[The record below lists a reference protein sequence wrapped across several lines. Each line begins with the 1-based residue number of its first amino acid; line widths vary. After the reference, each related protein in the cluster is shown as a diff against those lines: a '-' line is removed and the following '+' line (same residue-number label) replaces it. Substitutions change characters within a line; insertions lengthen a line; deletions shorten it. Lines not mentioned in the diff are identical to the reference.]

1 MDVPNKSKRMLLKS
15 GLALGLSNL
24 VSIQE
29 ILAKN
34 DPFFMMDATAQ
45 ADLIRK
51 GEVSIEEMV
60 MSAINRIEAV
70 DGYLNAVV
78 TRSFEEALRKL
89 NIPYKIFGGLSFY
102 QRKEIKDLLAYYRL
116 SANLNDEEALKR
128 IINYPKRGIGLTTIN
143 KAIICANQKDVSLWA
158 VLKDPNLFG
167 FEVNTGT
174 RSKLDQFTSM
184 ILNYNS
190 RLNKSDAYELA
201 LEIAKNTGLIRDL
214 SSDRTPE
221 GIVRF
226 ENVQELLNGIQ
237 EFSKNSEEDSLVAL
251 GDFLIDVALLTDAD
265 KEEEDNINK
274 VSLMTIHA
282 AKGLEFSNIH
292 VVGMEEDLFPSMLAK
307 NSKSDLEEERR
318 LFYVAVTRAKANLT
332 LSYAVSRFRWGNLI
346 QCEPSRFLEELDPKH
361 IEHTFSR
368 KRFSEPLKKSFSK
381 SLSQPLKN
389 KFSNPSLRL
398 KNKKALNVLGN
409 GMDRSLV
416 IVEGAE

>member
-1 MDVPNKSKRMLLKS
+1 MEDCLF
-15 GLALGLSNL
+15 
-24 VSIQE
+24 I
-29 ILAKN
+29 
-34 DPFFMMDATAQ
+34 
-45 ADLIRK
+45 
-51 GEVSIEEMV
+51 
-60 MSAINRIEAV
+60 
-70 DGYLNAVV
+70 
-78 TRSFEEALRKL
+78 
-89 NIPYKIFGGLSFY
+89 

-143 KAIICANQKDVSLWA
+143 KAIICSNQRDVSLWA

-167 FEVNTGT
+167 LEVNSGT

-237 EFSKNSEEDSLVAL
+237 EFSKNSEDDSLVNL
-251 GDFLIDVALLTDAD
+251 GDFLIDVALLTDSENGKD
-265 KEEEDNINK
+265 DDVNK

-282 AKGLEFSNIH
+282 AKGLEFSNIY
-292 VVGMEEDLFPSMLAK
+292 VVGMEEDLFPSILAI

-318 LFYVAVTRAKANLT
+318 LFYVAITRAKANLT

-361 IEHTFSR
+361 VEHTFSG
-368 KRFSEPLKKSFSK
+368 KKSSK
-381 SLSQPLKN
+381 T
-389 KFSNPSLRL
+389 F
-398 KNKKALNVLGN
+398 KK
-409 GMDRSLV
+409 
-416 IVEGAE
+416 